1 MQLTK
6 EEKEFLNAH
15 WNDIYYSLDVEN
27 MTWEGKN
34 IFLSIQKKLSKEQT
48 NA

>member
-1 MQLTK
+1 MKLSK
-6 EEKEFLNAH
+6 EETNFLNAH

-34 IFLSIQKKLSKEQT
+34 IFLSIQKKLSQKE
-48 NA
+48 N

>member
-1 MQLTK
+1 MKLNK
-6 EEKEFLNAH
+6 EETKFLDDH

-34 IFLSIQKKLSKEQT
+34 IFLSIQKKLSQKQ
-48 NA
+48 N